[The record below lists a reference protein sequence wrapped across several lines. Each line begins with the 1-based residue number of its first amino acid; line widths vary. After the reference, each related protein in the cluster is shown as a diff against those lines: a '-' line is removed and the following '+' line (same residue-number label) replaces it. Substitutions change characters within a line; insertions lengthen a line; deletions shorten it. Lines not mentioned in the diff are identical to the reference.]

1 MATRSP
7 EAQNIDEELEELEH
21 NLTRL
26 RLEYEQYFRGVMK
39 REPYGLRGKVQ
50 KVITQ
55 FLTKPPRTSTHK
67 FKFNSLNA
75 RFQSL
80 RNLWGRTMRE
90 IESGTYRPHQFR
102 AKAAETAAEQ
112 EARMRE
118 ASKAERE
125 AEGAEDDAAP
135 EREPAAARVPAAAA
149 AAAQAPG
156 STLGRL
162 HSALMSAR
170 HKTGES
176 VADLT
181 EEKLAR
187 LVKQQTQA
195 LRQKHGDGAKIK
207 FKIVVEDN
215 KAKLKAT
222 VS

>member
-1 MATRSP
+1 VALRKDDIQS
-7 EAQNIDEELEELEH
+7 IDEDLEELEH
-21 NLTRL
+21 NITRL

-39 REPYGLRGKVQ
+39 REPFALKGKVQ
-50 KVITQ
+50 KIITQ
-55 FLTKPPRTSTHK
+55 YLTKPPRSSTHK
-67 FKFNSLNA
+67 FRFNSLNA

-80 RNLWGRTMRE
+80 RNMWGRTMRE
-90 IESGTYRPHQFR
+90 IESGTYRPHKFL
-102 AKAAETAAEQ
+102 AKAADAASQ
-112 EARMRE
+112 EAAMRE

-125 AEGAEDDAAP
+125 AGAAP
-135 EREPAAARVPAAAA
+135 TRAAAPAAAA
-149 AAAQAPG
+149 QGPA

-170 HKTGES
+170 QKTGES

-195 LRQKHGDGAKIK
+195 LRERHGDSAKIK

>member
-1 MATRSP
+1 MATRSE
-7 EAQNIDEELEELEH
+7 EAQNLDEALEELEH

-39 REPYGLRGKVQ
+39 REPYALRGKVQ

-55 FLTKPPRTSTHK
+55 FMTKPPRTSTHK
-67 FKFNSLNA
+67 FRFNSLNA

-80 RNLWGRTMRE
+80 RNMWGRTMRE

-125 AEGAEDDAAP
+125 VEGAENDAAA
-135 EREPAAARVPAAAA
+135 EREPARVPAAAV
-149 AAAQAPG
+149 AAAQAPA

-170 HKTGES
+170 RKTGES

-181 EEKLAR
+181 EDKLAR